1 MSITNNLSDRGI
13 ESKKEIESEIENFL
27 KNGGK
32 ITKLKTGDSTEAK
45 DMKYKF
51 RRPVNKKKD

>member
-13 ESKKEIESEIENFL
+13 ESKKEIEAEIEKFL

-51 RRPVNKKKD
+51 RRPANKKKD